1 MSDIRV
7 LTSLKLTLMSMI
19 RNYWPY
25 WAKLEL
31 AEINY
36 DANSKADMDSLQ
48 GTKRACLVKQHTT
61 TNIES

>member
-1 MSDIRV
+1 MSDIRF
-7 LTSLKLTLMSMI
+7 LTALKLTMMSMI

-36 DANSKADMDSLQ
+36 DANSKADMDSLK
-48 GTKRACLVKQHTT
+48 GTKRA
-61 TNIES
+61 I